1 MRVLFAS
8 PESGVWNSRKH
19 IHMGLGYLASA
30 LLAHGYDV
38 DIWDAAVEEDLE
50 TLDQRLARDPYDI
63 VGISAPTPL
72 IVNAWEA
79 AATAKRRGAV
89 TILGGPHLTLMP
101 HESMEKPQVDLVV
114 RGEAEQTIVEIMHA
128 LEREQGIRNQRSGN
142 QVQMQPNPSIPLPPD
157 SLIPDSLIPRF
168 PDSPTPAPRL
178 FDPAAG
184 WGDILGLSWRDLD
197 GKIRHNPD
205 RPLADDLEAIPFPA
219 HHLFKIERYTNLN
232 PLTDGLDPDAR
243 AYTIVTSRGCPYK
256 CTYCSKPITGDTWRG
271 RRVENVIAE
280 WRWLVEDLG
289 ATEIGITDDIWNLD
303 RQRAKD
309 LCRALID
316 NKLNHVPWITIHG
329 MKVNNTDQELYQLMK
344 AAGCRRVGFGVENGD
359 DWMLRHVIKKG
370 QTVDMV
376 RQAFRWAKNAGLQTM
391 GFFIFGMPGETEESM
406 EKTIRLAL
414 ELDPDL
420 AHFMLAAPFPGTE
433 MWETLEK
440 HGQIFSHDMDWSQ
453 FAIQSDKAHFAFGD
467 LDKETVERKWHEAHR
482 RFYLRPKRIARII
495 GHGDTWRRFPYYLK
509 TAGSMLLGM
518 GERKAA

>member
-1 MRVLFAS
+1 MYRDNPMRVLFAS

-19 IHMGLGYLASA
+19 IHMGLGYLAGA

-79 AATAKRRGAV
+79 AATAKKHGAI

-128 LEREQGIRNQRSGN
+128 LEREQRLGARGWGLSTDTPRST
-142 QVQMQPNPSIPLPPD
+142 LH
-157 SLIPDSLIPRF
+157 
-168 PDSPTPAPRL
+168 APRL

-184 WGDILGLSWRDLD
+184 WGNILGLSWRDLD
-197 GKIRHNPD
+197 GKIRHNLD
-205 RPLADDLEAIPFPA
+205 RPLADDLDAIPFPA
-219 HHLFKIERYTNLN
+219 HRLYKIERYTNLN
-232 PLTDGLDPDAR
+232 PLTDGLDPNAR
-243 AYTIVTSRGCPYK
+243 AYTLVTSRGCPYK

-303 RQRAKD
+303 RERAKA

-329 MKVNNTDQELYQLMK
+329 MKVNNTDQELFHLMK

-376 RQAFRWAKNAGLQTM
+376 RQAFRWAKNAGVQTM

-433 MWETLEK
+433 MWEILEK
-440 HGQIFSHDMDWSQ
+440 HGQVFSHDMDWSQ
-453 FAIQSDKAHFAFGD
+453 VAIQSDKAHFAFGD
-467 LDKETVERKWHEAHR
+467 LDKETIERKWHEAHR
-482 RFYLRPKRIARII
+482 RFYLRPKRIARIV
-495 GHGDTWRRFPYYLK
+495 GRGDTWRRFPYYLK